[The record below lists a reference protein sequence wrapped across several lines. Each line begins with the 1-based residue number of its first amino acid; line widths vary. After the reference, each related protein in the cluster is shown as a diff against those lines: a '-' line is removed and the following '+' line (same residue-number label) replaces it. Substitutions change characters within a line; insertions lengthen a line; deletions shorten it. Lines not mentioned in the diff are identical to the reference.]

1 MKTIKQ
7 HILDST
13 LLQED
18 KEDLISTA
26 EKGKCFY
33 PLDTE
38 VDSLKDALGDGPK
51 WDRTIKGY
59 DYYAEVCN
67 NWQKYVT
74 PENPKRPHYDVIAA
88 WLDGAEV
95 ERFDPL
101 SQSWKDIA
109 IPNWYPDVQYRIKPT
124 TSDPEYI
131 PYETV
136 DEAQHL
142 LGEKIKAKDGNCIM
156 IITSIGIS
164 EMRTY
169 TDLGN
174 LIVSERLEFNH
185 LSAEH
190 IFYNFT
196 LMDGST
202 IGKIK
207 N

>member
-7 HILDST
+7 HIMDS
-13 LLQED
+13 LLSPED
-18 KEDLISTA
+18 KDDLISTA
-26 EKGKCFY
+26 ERGDTFHS
-33 PLDTE
+33 LDSE
-38 VDSLKDALGDGPK
+38 VSDLYNALGCGPI
-51 WDRTIKGY
+51 WDLTKKGS
-59 DYYAEVCN
+59 DYYKHKRD
-67 NWQKYVT
+67 NWQQYV
-74 PENPKRPHYDVIAA
+74 
-88 WLDGAEV
+88 
-95 ERFDPL
+95 
-101 SQSWKDIA
+101 
-109 IPNWYPDVQYRIKPT
+109 IKPE
-124 TSDPEYI
+124 PEYI

-190 IFYNFT
+190 IFDFFT
-196 LMDGST
+196 LMDGSP